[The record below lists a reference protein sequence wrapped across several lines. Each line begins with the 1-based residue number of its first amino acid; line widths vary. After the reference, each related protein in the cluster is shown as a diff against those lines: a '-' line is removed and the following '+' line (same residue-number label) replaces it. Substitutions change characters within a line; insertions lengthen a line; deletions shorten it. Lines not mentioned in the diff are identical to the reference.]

1 MRCLYTDSLWF
12 VNNNISFQ
20 YSTKLKDGEVF
31 IVIRNNNL
39 LKKLNQDIG
48 NIKID
53 FDIYVALND

>member
-1 MRCLYTDSLWF
+1 MRCLYIGSLWF
-12 VNNNISFQ
+12 VHNNIPFQ

-39 LKKLNQDIG
+39 LKKLNKDIG